1 MTRTLPAQTV
11 GITTQSPQPPTL
23 LAPSP
28 DAAAAPHGTPGHW
41 IIRSGARLFSS
52 QPVHP
57 PGAWG
62 LQSLAK
68 VSGYHKNNS
77 RPTPGRLA
85 GQVQK
90 GRGEKE
96 KTRRRKA
103 DVCIWVEEELG
114 FIKRTL
120 DSSVHSFNIA
130 TTASAITHLFSIQAR
145 VAYIYIILNYF
156 KRAFKNIILR

>member
-1 MTRTLPAQTV
+1 MSTRAFTL
-11 GITTQSPQPPTL
+11 QSLTIL
-23 LAPSP
+23 GDAILA
-28 DAAAAPHGTPGHW
+28 TPKTDVIMH
-41 IIRSGARLFSS
+41 LF
-52 QPVHP
+52 VTP

-103 DVCIWVEEELG
+103 DICI
-114 FIKRTL
+114 
-120 DSSVHSFNIA
+120 
-130 TTASAITHLFSIQAR
+130 
-145 VAYIYIILNYF
+145 
-156 KRAFKNIILR
+156 